1 MDSGSIY
8 GILYFLF
15 MSAVILA
22 AAYYVTKYLSRKGF
36 NRGKNKNL
44 KIIESV
50 PLGIDKSL
58 LLIKVGEQYML
69 IGNSQ
74 KNIFLLS
81 EIDKEKLLVGDISEE
96 YGGLDNE
103 NYESYINRIHEKTS
117 AANSI
122 KQNLVR
128 LKTIVRGKKTD
139 D

>member
-74 KNIFLLS
+74 
-81 EIDKEKLLVGDISEE
+81 
-96 YGGLDNE
+96 
-103 NYESYINRIHEKTS
+103 
-117 AANSI
+117 
-122 KQNLVR
+122 
-128 LKTIVRGKKTD
+128 
-139 D
+139 